1 MMTKK
6 KIIKPFKKVKY
17 GDTSGWKFG
26 DLVFLS
32 KDKKWLKKFKD
43 LAFGEMYN
51 VKERKKK

>member
-1 MMTKK
+1 MTKK
-6 KIIKPFKKVKY
+6 KMIKPFKKVQY
-17 GDTSGWKFG
+17 GNIPGWKFG

-51 VKERKKK
+51 NGKIKNKK